1 MPKTIDFSLLSEYE
15 SEDNTTGSQELA
27 CTGGVCELVDITQ
40 EIAQMKKKT
49 VKEGVIASY
58 SVLVN
63 NKGELISEVS
73 ALPEDKADIMNETF
87 KRSEEE
93 KQFYIQLVKELKLK
107 FNEVEKWIQKYI
119 TSIN

>member
-1 MPKTIDFSLLSEYE
+1 
-15 SEDNTTGSQELA
+15 
-27 CTGGVCELVDITQ
+27 
-40 EIAQMKKKT
+40 MKKKT

-93 KQFYIQLVKELKLK
+93 KQFYIQLVKELKIK
-107 FNEVEKWIQKYI
+107 FNEIEKWIQKYI

>member
-1 MPKTIDFSLLSEYE
+1 MT
-15 SEDNTTGSQELA
+15 
-27 CTGGVCELVDITQ
+27 
-40 EIAQMKKKT
+40 KKK
-49 VKEGVIASY
+49 KEGVIASY
-58 SVLVN
+58 SVIVN
-63 NKGELISEVS
+63 TDGQLISEVS
-73 ALPEDKADIMNETF
+73 ALPEDEADIMNETF

>member
-1 MPKTIDFSLLSEYE
+1 
-15 SEDNTTGSQELA
+15 
-27 CTGGVCELVDITQ
+27 
-40 EIAQMKKKT
+40 MKKKT

-73 ALPEDKADIMNETF
+73 ALPEDKADIKNETF

-93 KQFYIQLVKELKLK
+93 KQFYIQLVKELKIK
-107 FNEVEKWIQKYI
+107 FNEIEKWIQKYI

>member
-1 MPKTIDFSLLSEYE
+1 
-15 SEDNTTGSQELA
+15 
-27 CTGGVCELVDITQ
+27 
-40 EIAQMKKKT
+40 MKKKT

>member
-1 MPKTIDFSLLSEYE
+1 
-15 SEDNTTGSQELA
+15 
-27 CTGGVCELVDITQ
+27 
-40 EIAQMKKKT
+40 MKKKI

>member
-1 MPKTIDFSLLSEYE
+1 ME
-15 SEDNTTGSQELA
+15 
-27 CTGGVCELVDITQ
+27 
-40 EIAQMKKKT
+40 KKT

-119 TSIN
+119 TSINEL

>member
-1 MPKTIDFSLLSEYE
+1 
-15 SEDNTTGSQELA
+15 
-27 CTGGVCELVDITQ
+27 
-40 EIAQMKKKT
+40 MKKKK

-63 NKGELISEVS
+63 SKGELISEVS
-73 ALPEDKADIMNETF
+73 ALPEDKSDIISNTF

-93 KQFYIQLVKELKLK
+93 KHFYIQLIKELKLK
-107 FNEVEKWIQKYI
+107 FGEVEKWIQKYI